1 MVRAAFPV
9 PVAVDNRGWAFRP
22 NPADLVNPVAFLPN
36 PAGLV
41 NPAWADLSPVAVDDP
56 VAVVDPAAAVDPA
69 GWGNHQAG

>member
-36 PAGLV
+36 PA
-41 NPAWADLSPVAVDDP
+41 WAFLLNRVAV
-56 VAVVDPAAAVDPA
+56 ADPAAVAGPAVVPSKA